1 MPPICLN
8 RCIYIITAF
17 LGNIQEVPGL
27 SLLYWIHTG
36 SRLLHKKRPDYTN
49 NFPLSKRFKLPL
61 QFSSGCS
68 LSKCGQEDL
77 LSLVKLLENKSFGL
91 WTGMENSLFLS
102 FRKRLRFYYSQKV
115 KTFMKKKLQNLVSW
129 KVFTE
134 SGIQTSLYSQR
145 MRLST
150 GF

>member
-1 MPPICLN
+1 M
-8 RCIYIITAF
+8 F
-17 LGNIQEVPGL
+17 QVSL
-27 SLLYWIHTG
+27 SDIGYTHAAG
-36 SRLLHKKRPDYTN
+36 LLHKKRPDYTN
-49 NFPLSKRFKLPL
+49 NFSLSKRFKLPL

-68 LSKCGQEDL
+68 LGKCGQEDL
-77 LSLVKLLENKSFGL
+77 LSLVKILANSSFGL
-91 WTGMENSLFLS
+91 WRGMENSLFLS

-129 KVFTE
+129 KVITE
-134 SGIQTSLYSQR
+134 SAQTSLYSQK